1 MYVRFSDFIQSPNVS
16 VQTSI
21 LYLLNQFKPF
31 IISNGFFHKI
41 GFNKYRNIKN
51 EIKKIKINLI
61 FFFKN
66 SKKLIFFISIN
77 NRKEIKYCMN
87 IKIPTNLMLTKK
99 TVKKDSKRIRP
110 LNSEV
115 DRLLAS
121 SNRAKKILKWKPY
134 YTDVAGFEKALK
146 KTIDWYKKEENLSK
160 FNAKKY
166 NI

>member
-1 MYVRFSDFIQSPNVS
+1 

-77 NRKEIKYCMN
+77 NRKEIKYCKN

-99 TVKKDSKRIRP
+99 TVKKDSKRIF
-110 LNSEV
+110 L
-115 DRLLAS
+115 
-121 SNRAKKILKWKPY
+121 I
-134 YTDVAGFEKALK
+134 
-146 KTIDWYKKEENLSK
+146 
-160 FNAKKY
+160 
-166 NI
+166 